1 MGSDST
7 AVSPEPQRTRE
18 EAVPDQRCVG
28 GGGRVGQ
35 WALGL
40 FLPSLLCFLHFQER
54 KDGAYSFFG
63 LTLWFL
69 GVLMLSGKL
78 QVSDAPPPVSQALSG
93 SRCYS
98 DGPPDPQ
105 ASPRVSLRFWAHP
118 WDLPRVQV
126 PGGGAASL
134 LLPPA
139 RCNCSFLAAHI
150 SGPSAPLPL
159 AAFPGTGDTC
169 KVTLNSADSAGA
181 GREQPCR

>member
-28 GGGRVGQ
+28 EWGQGGAVGSRP
-35 WALGL
+35 LS
-40 FLPSLLCFLHFQER
+40 SLLTCFLHFQER

-69 GVLMLSGKL
+69 GALMLSGKL
-78 QVSDAPPPVSQALSG
+78 QVSDPPPPVSQALSG
-93 SRCYS
+93 SSCYS
-98 DGPPDPQ
+98 RGPPDPQ
-105 ASPRVSLRFWAHP
+105 ASPGVSLRFWAHP
-118 WDLPRVQV
+118 WNLPRVQV
-126 PGGGAASL
+126 PGGGAASP
-134 LLPPA
+134 LLPLA

-169 KVTLNSADSAGA
+169 KVTVNSADSAGV

>member
-1 MGSDST
+1 MGSDSS
-7 AVSPEPQRTRE
+7 AVQSLREPGRRQFPTRG
-18 EAVPDQRCVG
+18 VWGVG
-28 GGGRVGQ
+28 AEGGQ
-35 WALGL
+35 WALGP
-40 FLPSLLCFLHFQER
+40 FLRSLLCFLHFQER

-63 LTLWFL
+63 LKLWFL
-69 GVLMLSGKL
+69 GASMLSGKL
-78 QVSDAPPPVSQALSG
+78 QVSDPPPPVSQAFSG

-98 DGPPDPQ
+98 RGPPDPQ

-118 WDLPRVQV
+118 WNLPRVQV
-126 PGGGAASL
+126 PGGGAASP